1 MRFSGVDG
9 ALAVMNKDVEFV
21 EGVGKGMV
29 RIDGSPEYAA
39 NLNDFMMRVQALLTD
54 G

>member
-1 MRFSGVDG
+1 VDG
-9 ALAVMNKDVEFV
+9 ALAVMGKEVEFV

-39 NLNDFMMRVQALLTD
+39 NLNDYMMRVQGLLT